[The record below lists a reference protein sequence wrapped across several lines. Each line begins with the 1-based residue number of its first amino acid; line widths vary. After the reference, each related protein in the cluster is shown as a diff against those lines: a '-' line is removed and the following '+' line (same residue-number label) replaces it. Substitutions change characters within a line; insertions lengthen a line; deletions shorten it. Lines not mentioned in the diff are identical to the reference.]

1 MHDFLQRIMAASNLA
16 LASLSKAIRKD
27 REFYDFIISQT
38 SFLPESSDVP
48 FRLFHIRTRLIEQ
61 IKCKQCGTPLPKIR
75 IEFCN
80 KKCAADFN
88 NGLTEVQAK
97 RSASLV
103 KAFSKRTDDEKLEI
117 RRKRE
122 ATNLERGG
130 HISNLHSIEGRKKV
144 IETFILNYG
153 YDNPNKNSLIKEK
166 VSKGNKAR
174 SKQALEA
181 RKQTCL
187 EKYGVDNV
195 MHTQA
200 TKDKI
205 KETCLKK
212 YGVSSHM
219 QNDEFLEKFFNEY
232 HLQFKYKKY
241 ILPSGKIVNLLGYEP
256 TFLDY
261 LLTKFNESEITIGY
275 ASYQKIGC
283 TYIQT
288 GKQHRYIP
296 DFYIESKNLV
306 IEVKSSY
313 TYKFADPNKRKSV
326 KEKGINFIYA
336 IVDIQKNTILFKRYE

>member
-1 MHDFLQRIMAASNLA
+1 MQDFLQRIMEASNLA

-27 REFYDFIISQT
+27 HEFYDFVISQT
-38 SFLPESSDVP
+38 SFLPRSADIP
-48 FRLFHIRTRLIEQ
+48 FRLFHIRTRLNEQ
-61 IKCKQCGTPLPKIR
+61 IKCKQCETPLPKIR

-88 NGLTEVQAK
+88 NSLAEVQAK

-130 HISNLHSIEGRKKV
+130 HISNLHSVEGRKKV
-144 IETFILNYG
+144 KETFILNYG

-166 VSKGNKAR
+166 ISKGNKAS

-187 EKYGVDNV
+187 EKYGVENV
-195 MHTQA
+195 MHTQS

-205 KETCLKK
+205 KETCIKK

-219 QNDEFLEKFFNEY
+219 QNDEFLKKFFNEH
-232 HLQFKYKKY
+232 HLQFKYKQY
-241 ILPSGKIVNLLGYEP
+241 ILPSGKTVNLLGYEP
-256 TFLDY
+256 VFLDY

-275 ASYQKIGC
+275 AAYQKIGC
-283 TYIQT
+283 TYVQT
-288 GKQHRYIP
+288 GKSHRYIP
-296 DFYIESKNLV
+296 DFYIESRNLV
-306 IEVKSSY
+306 IEVKSNY
-313 TYKFADPNKRKSV
+313 TYMSADPNKRKSV

-336 IVDIQKNTILFKRYE
+336 IIDIQKNTILFKRYE